1 MGFPRMDRE
10 QARRIV
16 ADWSH
21 PAAVSDPGWVGRLE
35 LRDRIGL

>member
-21 PAAVSDPGWVGRLE
+21 PDADSGQGRVGRLE
-35 LRDRIGL
+35 LRDPMGL